1 MRDRRTVGQVQD
13 LFSCF
18 LKGVHGVDC
27 TDKPE
32 EKEKK
37 EKAPNVQIK
46 IADSP
51 ASRITPLS
59 SLYV

>member
-1 MRDRRTVGQVQD
+1 MFN
-13 LFSCF
+13 LFTYFS
-18 LKGVHGVDC
+18 KGVHGVDC
-27 TDKPE
+27 NDKPE

-37 EKAPNVQIK
+37 GKPPNVQIK

-59 SLYV
+59 SLYVKY